1 MQRLIPVIN
10 SLQDVFTAAGLPNTL
25 PLPQIVVVG
34 SQSSGKSSVLEHIV
48 GKDFLPR
55 GSGIVTRRPLIVQ
68 CVRSDVPKEYGLF
81 EHTGD
86 KRYFDFSEIRDEIAA
101 ETARTCPG
109 RNVSSTPIRLRIH
122 SPNVVDL
129 TLVDLPGLVKV
140 SVVGQAKELVKDLRD
155 MVYQYAAPENALI
168 LAVTSGNVD
177 IANSDALHVAK
188 EVDPDGE
195 RTIGVLTKLDLED
208 KGTNSMDVLMGRVYP
223 LKLGYIGVVNR
234 SQQDINN
241 GMDVQTSLKN
251 ERKYFED
258 HPVYCSI
265 ADRMG
270 TEYLVN
276 KLNTLLLQHI
286 QKCLPTLRSQI
297 NESFE
302 KARKRYDEIKP
313 DDDNLLSVSLQQIMK
328 FSTSFS
334 NALSGNN
341 TDIHAHEL
349 AGGAKIFSVFET
361 QFRPNIDS
369 QDILA
374 NIKDVDILTAIKN
387 ASGTRPC
394 LYVPQTAF
402 ENLIA
407 KQVKNFE
414 GSCHQCVDSVYSE
427 MKNIVAKTAKEN
439 IEKYDRFREA
449 LVQASTEV
457 MNTFMTQAHKMIQDI
472 IDIEADY
479 VNTSHPDF
487 DTTKVLKEADE
498 AMKTPENMT
507 AKRQDVVVDVT
518 TQKRAQNMQ
527 PQTTQPKKQSHFTKE
542 LNTQK
547 KEQQTSQVQP
557 AQQNAM
563 TSSIRVD
570 HTNQREMR
578 EIELIRNLSRDYLLI
593 VRKSIKDLVPKAV
606 IHFLVFKTRDS
617 IQKELIKKMYNETL
631 LQDLLAE
638 NPALVSER
646 KVVKQNLDALKQA
659 LDIINNVRD
668 KCF

>member
-1 MQRLIPVIN
+1 MQRLIPIIN

-34 SQSSGKSSVLEHIV
+34 SQSSGKSSVLEHVV

-68 CVRSDVPKEYGLF
+68 CVRTDVPKEYGLF
-81 EHTGD
+81 EHQGD
-86 KRYFDFSEIRDEIAA
+86 KQYFDFNAIRDEITA
-101 ETARTCPG
+101 ETQRTCPG
-109 RNVSSTPIRLRIH
+109 RNVSPTPIRLRIV

-140 SVVGQAKELVKDLRD
+140 TVVGQSNEIVKNLRD

-168 LAVTSGNVD
+168 LAVTAGNVD
-177 IANSDALHVAK
+177 IANSDALNVAK

-251 ERKYFED
+251 EKKFFED

-270 TEYLVN
+270 TEYMVN
-276 KLNTLLLQHI
+276 RLNLLLLQHI
-286 QKCLPTLRSQI
+286 QKCLPGLRQQI
-297 NESFE
+297 NEAYE
-302 KARKRYDEIKP
+302 KARNRYDEIKP
-313 DDDNLLSVSLQQIMK
+313 DDDNVLSVSLQQIMK
-328 FSTSFS
+328 FSTAFS
-334 NALSGNN
+334 NALNGNN
-341 TDIHAHEL
+341 TDFKTHEL
-349 AGGAKIFSVFET
+349 AGGAKIFSVFES
-361 QFRPNIDS
+361 QFSPNIDG
-369 QDILA
+369 QNILA
-374 NIKDVDILTAIKN
+374 GIRDIDILTAIKN

-407 KQVKNFE
+407 KQVRNFE
-414 GSCHQCVDSVYSE
+414 GSCHQCVDTVYSE
-427 MKNIVAKTAKEN
+427 LKSIVSKTAKEN
-439 IEKYDRFREA
+439 VEKYDRFREA
-449 LVQASTEV
+449 LIQATTEV
-457 MNTFMTQAHKMIQDI
+457 MNEYMTQTHRMVQDL

-498 AMKTPENMT
+498 AMKTPED
-507 AKRQDVVVDVT
+507 AVVDSSKQEVYVEVT
-518 TQKRAQNMQ
+518 AQPRQ
-527 PQTTQPKKQSHFTKE
+527 GEVKKQSHFANK
-542 LNTQK
+542 LSNAPQQK
-547 KEQQTSQVQP
+547 QSANPKQQQQTV
-557 AQQNAM
+557 AQ

-578 EIELIRNLSRDYLLI
+578 EIGLIRNLCRDYLLI
-593 VRKSIKDLVPKAV
+593 VKKSMKDLVPKSI

-617 IQKELIKKMYNETL
+617 VQKELIKKLYNETL

-638 NPALVSER
+638 NPALVNER

-659 LDIINNVRD
+659 LEIINNVRD